1 VATDTAPVVAGSPP
15 DERVRRVSLASRLL
29 ARPELGALVA
39 LVLVWVFFAIVAR
52 DNNFVSWLSTAAIL
66 NAAAPLGILAIA
78 VSMLMIAG
86 EFDLSIG
93 SIVGVAGMAI
103 MILTTPVSQS
113 GLGWSLV
120 PSLGV
125 ALGLAL
131 LVGWFNGLLVVKTRL
146 PSFIITLGSLFMFR
160 GLAIAIPRTFTRR
173 TQLGGLS
180 NTDGFEPIRVL
191 FGTKYQVFGARWD
204 VAILWMAGLALLATW
219 ILLRTRSGNW
229 IFGIGGDNNA
239 SRNVGV
245 PVNRMKIL
253 LFMTTAFA
261 GFLVAL
267 IFAVQFNGS
276 DSLRGTQMEFR
287 AIISAV
293 VGGTLLT
300 GGYGSVIGAALG
312 AIVFAMVQ
320 QGILITGVDGDWFQ
334 VFMGAILVLAVILNN
349 AIRQRASRR

>member
-1 VATDTAPVVAGSPP
+1 MATDTAPAATGAPP
-15 DERVRRVSLASRLL
+15 DERVRRVSGASRLL
-29 ARPELGALVA
+29 SRPELGALVA
-39 LVLVWVFFAIVAR
+39 VVLVWVFFAIVAR
-52 DNNFVSWLSTAAIL
+52 DNNFVSWASTAAIL

-78 VSMLMIAG
+78 VSLLMIAG

-93 SIVGVAGMAI
+93 SIVGFSGMAI
-103 MILTTPVSQS
+103 MLLVTSPDQG
-113 GLGWSLV
+113 GLGWSTAPAL
-120 PSLGV
+120 LV

-131 LVGWFNGLLVVKTRL
+131 LIGWFNGLVVVKTKL
-146 PSFIITLGSLFMFR
+146 PSFIITLGSLFIFR
-160 GLAIAIPRTFTRR
+160 GLAIAIPRSMSRR

-180 NTDGFEPIRVL
+180 DAAGFEPIGVL
-191 FGTKYQVFGARWD
+191 FGTKYQLFGARWD
-204 VAILWMAGLALLATW
+204 VAILWMVGLALLATW
-219 ILLRTRSGNW
+219 VLLRTRSGNW
-229 IFGIGGDNNA
+229 VFGIGGDNNA

-245 PVNRMKIL
+245 PVNRMKTM

-287 AIISAV
+287 AIIAAV

-300 GGYGSVIGAALG
+300 GGYGSVIGAMLG
-312 AIVFAMVQ
+312 AVVFAMVQ

-349 AIRQRASRR
+349 AIRQQASRR

>member
-1 VATDTAPVVAGSPP
+1 MATDTAPVTTGAPP
-15 DERVRRVSLASRLL
+15 DERVRRVSLASRLFS
-29 ARPELGALVA
+29 RPELGALVA
-39 LVLVWVFFAIVAR
+39 VVLVWVFFAIVAR
-52 DNNFVSWLSTAAIL
+52 DNNFVSWASTASIL

-78 VSMLMIAG
+78 VSLLMIAG

-93 SIVGVAGMAI
+93 SIVGFSGMAI
-103 MILTTPVSQS
+103 MLLVTSTDQ
-113 GLGWSLV
+113 GGWGWSLT
-120 PSLGV
+120 PALLV

-131 LVGWFNGLLVVKTRL
+131 LIGWFNGQLVVKTKL
-146 PSFIITLGSLFMFR
+146 PSFIITLGSLFIFR
-160 GLAIAIPRTFTRR
+160 GLAIAIPRSVTRR
-173 TQLGGLS
+173 TQLGGL
-180 NTDGFEPIRVL
+180 NAADGFEPIRVL

-204 VAILWMAGLALLATW
+204 VAILWMVGLALLATW
-219 ILLRTRSGNW
+219 ILLRTRPGNW

-245 PVNRMKIL
+245 PVNRMKTI

-300 GGYGSVIGAALG
+300 GGYGSVIGAVLG

-349 AIRQRASRR
+349 AIRQQASRR

>member
-1 VATDTAPVVAGSPP
+1 VATDTAPVVTGSPP
-15 DERVRRVSLASRLL
+15 DERVRQVSLASRLL

-39 LVLVWVFFAIVAR
+39 LILVWVFFAIVAR
-52 DNNFVSWLSTAAIL
+52 DNNFVSWVSTAAIL

-78 VSMLMIAG
+78 VSLLMIAG

-93 SIVGVAGMAI
+93 SIVGVSGMAI
-103 MILTTPVSQS
+103 MLLTTPVSQS

-120 PSLGV
+120 PALGV

-131 LVGWFNGLLVVKTRL
+131 VVGWFNGLLVVKTRL

-160 GLAIAIPRTFTRR
+160 GLAIAIPRSFTRR

-180 NTDGFEPIRVL
+180 GSEGFEPIRVL

-245 PVNRMKIL
+245 PVNRMKVL

-300 GGYGSVIGAALG
+300 GGYGSVIGAVLG